1 MTQYYGPRGNI
12 ALRGLC
18 AGVHSPNPA
27 RCAVASA
34 YTPDLD
40 NPSESSIFIIMNTA
54 AGKNNLRKSTMAGTV
69 RARAKRGM
77 LELLEKIDL
86 PEGKGVS
93 VTVLETPTA
102 REGDGLRRSAGAWKG
117 LVDADKLIENIY
129 ADRLI
134 STRPVPRL

>member
-1 MTQYYGPRGNI
+1 MR
-12 ALRGLC
+12 C
-18 AGVHSPNPA
+18 VVAG
-27 RCAVASA
+27 A

-54 AGKNNLRKSTMAGTV
+54 AGKNSIRKSTMAGTV
-69 RARAKRGM
+69 RARVKHGM

-86 PEGKGVS
+86 PEGKEVS
-93 VTVLETPTA
+93 VTILETPTV
-102 REGDGLRRSAGAWKG
+102 RGGDGLRRSAGAWKG

-134 STRPVPRL
+134 SRRPVPRL